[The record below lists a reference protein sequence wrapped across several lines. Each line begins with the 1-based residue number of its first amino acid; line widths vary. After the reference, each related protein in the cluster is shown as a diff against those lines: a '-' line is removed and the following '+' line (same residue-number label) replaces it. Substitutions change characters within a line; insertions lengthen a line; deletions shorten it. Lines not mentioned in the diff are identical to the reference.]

1 MSLKEYHPSLE
12 QTSQEIYQLVY
23 WVTKLH
29 H

>member
-12 QTSQEIYQLVY
+12 QTNQKIYQLVY

-29 H
+29 Y